1 MTLMHT
7 RLKLLPVSKRTGNL
21 QLMQMVIPSYDIPEI
36 IRIAIYVLLAVAGFI
51 ICIKLLKFLLGVILG
66 FILTLVL
73 AYFYFFQM

>member
-1 MTLMHT
+1 
-7 RLKLLPVSKRTGNL
+7 
-21 QLMQMVIPSYDIPEI
+21 MVIPSYDIPEI